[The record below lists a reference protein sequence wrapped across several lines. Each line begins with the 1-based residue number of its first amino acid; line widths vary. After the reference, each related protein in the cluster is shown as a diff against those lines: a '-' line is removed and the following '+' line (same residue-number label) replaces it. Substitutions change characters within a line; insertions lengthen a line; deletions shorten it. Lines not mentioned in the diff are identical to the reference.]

1 MMKTYFFDTETT
13 GNTGVDYLCQLAIKE
28 AGVDMPIINELY
40 KPRVEISVAS
50 MAVHHITN
58 KMVEDKPLFQDS
70 DTYKQVKNL
79 FESKENLC
87 IAHNAVFDVD
97 MLKKEKISPT
107 NIICTLKLSRYL
119 DKDEKIESYRLQYLR
134 YLLDLSIPENVVA
147 HDAMGDV
154 IVLEKLYERIL
165 AKFVETEGSEE
176 KAIEKMLEI
185 SGTPSLIKTFKFGKY
200 NGEKV
205 EEVAK
210 IDPGYLS
217 WLLEQKQNSDQ
228 NEEDWVYT
236 LRHYLGS
243 TD

>member
-1 MMKTYFFDTETT
+1 MKTYFFDTETT
-13 GNTGVDYLCQLAIKE
+13 GNTEADYLCQLAIKE
-28 AGVDMPIINELY
+28 SGIDAPIINELY
-40 KPRVEISVAS
+40 KPRVEIGVAS

-58 KMVEDKPLFQDS
+58 KMVEGKPLFQDS
-70 DTYKQVKNL
+70 DTYKKAKDL
-79 FESKENLC
+79 FESEENLC
-87 IAHNAVFDVD
+87 VAHNAVFDVD
-97 MLKKEKISPT
+97 MLKKEKINPT

-165 AKFVETEGSEE
+165 AKFIETEGSEE

-185 SGTPSLIKTFKFGKY
+185 SSTPSLIKTFKFGKY
-200 NGEKV
+200 NGQKV

-210 IDPGYLS
+210 TDPGYLS

-243 TD
+243 TN